1 MWSGWANRQ
10 TKRGKQNDG
19 DRSFDQLHCHS
30 VPTAGR
36 AGGPVPRALRD
47 LTVSPA
53 PHLARKDLRRSR
65 MLPSPLVVLLVALF
79 SPLCVQQI
87 GAATPLLTLP
97 LEPRTFPNPLSHR
110 PASHWESVKDG
121 LRAKFGYGNAKVAA
135 IKAIERREELAKRAV
150 ETFPLVDH
158 LWDSNYLVSINVGT
172 PPQQFK
178 VIPDTGSS

>member
-1 MWSGWANRQ
+1 MVRFD
-10 TKRGKQNDG
+10 KQVNKTTTPGG

-36 AGGPVPRALRD
+36 ADGPVLRALRD
-47 LTVSPA
+47 LTVSPT
-53 PHLARKDLRRSR
+53 PHLARKVLRRSR
-65 MLPSPLVVLLVALF
+65 MLPSPLTVLLVASF
-79 SPLCVQQI
+79 SPLFVQQI

-172 PPQQFK
+172 PPQQLK